1 MKTAY
6 IKYLGELR
14 TAATHIRSGNEIITD
29 APLDNHGKGEAFS
42 PTDLLS
48 SALVSCMMTVIGI
61 MAEAHGIN
69 VSGMEGD
76 SLKIMGT
83 EPRRITGI
91 EVRLSFPRA
100 YSEHDRVLIERT
112 ARTCPV
118 AMSLHPD
125 LKQEITFVYGKQPL
139 S

>member
-1 MKTAY
+1 MKTAN

-29 APLDNHGKGEAFS
+29 APVDNHGKGEAFS
-42 PTDLLS
+42 PTDLVS

-61 MAEAHGIN
+61 MADAHNID
-69 VSGMEGD
+69 VSGMEGE
-76 SLKIMGT
+76 SLKVMGT
-83 EPRRITGI
+83 NPRRIVGI
-91 EVRLSFPRA
+91 EVSLRFPRA

-125 LKQEITFVYGKQPL
+125 LKQELTFVYGK
-139 S
+139 

>member
-6 IKYLGELR
+6 VKYLGELR

-42 PTDLLS
+42 PTDLVS

-61 MAEAHGIN
+61 MADAHGID
-69 VSGMEGD
+69 VSGMEGE
-76 SLKIMGT
+76 SLKVMGT
-83 EPRRITGI
+83 NPRRITGI
-91 EVRLSFPRA
+91 DVQLRFPRA

-125 LKQEITFVYGKQPL
+125 LKQEIAFTYGK
-139 S
+139 

>member
-1 MKTAY
+1 
-6 IKYLGELR
+6 LR

-61 MAEAHGIN
+61 MADTHGIN

-83 EPRRITGI
+83 NPRRIIGI
-91 EVRLSFPRA
+91 EVQLSFPRA

-125 LKQEITFVYGKQPL
+125 LKQEITFVYGK
-139 S
+139 

>member
-42 PTDLLS
+42 PTDLVS

-61 MAEAHGIN
+61 MADAHGID
-69 VSGMEGD
+69 VSGMEGE
-76 SLKIMGT
+76 SLKVMGT
-83 EPRRITGI
+83 NPRRIVGI
-91 EVRLSFPRA
+91 EVSLRFPRA
-100 YSEHDRVLIERT
+100 YLEHDRVLIERT

-125 LKQEITFVYGKQPL
+125 LKQEISFEYGKQEL

>member
-29 APLDNHGKGEAFS
+29 APVDNHGKGEAFS
-42 PTDLLS
+42 PTDLVS

-61 MAEAHGIN
+61 MADAHGID
-69 VSGMEGD
+69 VSGMEGE
-76 SLKIMGT
+76 SLKVMGT
-83 EPRRITGI
+83 NPRRIVGI
-91 EVRLSFPRA
+91 EVHLRFPRV

-125 LKQEITFVYGKQPL
+125 LKQEISFVYGKQEL

>member
-61 MAEAHGIN
+61 MADTHGIN

-83 EPRRITGI
+83 NPRRIIGI
-91 EVRLSFPRA
+91 EVQLSFPRA

-125 LKQEITFVYGKQPL
+125 LKQEITFVYGK
-139 S
+139 

>member
-14 TAATHIRSGNEIITD
+14 TAATHIRSGTEIITD
-29 APLDNHGKGEAFS
+29 APLDNHGKGAAFS
-42 PTDLLS
+42 PTDLVS

-61 MAEAHGIN
+61 MANAHGID
-69 VSGMEGD
+69 VSDMEGE

-83 EPRRITGI
+83 NPRRITGV
-91 EVRLSFPRA
+91 EVELRFPRA
-100 YSEHDRVLIERT
+100 YTEHNRVLIERT

-125 LKQEITFVYGKQPL
+125 LQQTITFVYEK
-139 S
+139 

>member
-29 APLDNHGKGEAFS
+29 APIDNHGKGEAFS
-42 PTDLLS
+42 PTDLVS

-61 MAEAHGIN
+61 MAEAHGID
-69 VSGMEGD
+69 VSGMEGE

-83 EPRRITGI
+83 NPRRITGI
-91 EVRLSFPRA
+91 EVALRFPRA
-100 YSEHDRVLIERT
+100 YKEHDRVLIERT

-125 LKQEITFVYGKQPL
+125 LQQTITFVYGM
-139 S
+139 